1 MNSDDLWTENEVLRS
16 KLFELQKRYE
26 TEREE
31 RLKLKAENLWIKRL
45 LHQDMEKSAAERVP
59 QKWVI

>member
-1 MNSDDLWTENEVLRS
+1 MNSSDLWIENDALRA
-16 KLFELQKRYE
+16 KLIELQKRYE
-26 TEREE
+26 SEREE

-45 LHQDMEKSAAERVP
+45 LHKDMEKSAVEMSP